1 MRYGFLLAMML
12 LAAPSTAP
20 GQDDDR
26 ALTLARDIL
35 DRGATLF
42 DKRDAA
48 AMAAT
53 YVETAE
59 IIVIKRNTDSDR
71 CEVETRRGRAEIEKT
86 YAEIF
91 KDRLPEHRS
100 KNTVEEA
107 RFLRRPAAGPGPL
120 RHESRAG

>member
-1 MRYGFLLAMML
+1 MRYGVLLAMML
-12 LAAPSTAP
+12 LAAPSAAP

-48 AMAAT
+48 AMAPT
-53 YVETAE
+53 YVEIAE
-59 IIVIKRNTDSDR
+59 IIVIERNSDSDR

-107 RFLRRPAAGPGPL
+107 RFLRPTCCWSGAASP
-120 RHESRAG
+120 